1 MSDTVLDIK
10 EGRKVTSEE
19 FFLKSCLERPYSY
32 FLTIELSLLSIF
44 FLFLRWT
51 AWVFSSCLGTVLS
64 MKGDNR
70 MFGRLCLL
78 VAE

>member
-10 EGRKVTSEE
+10 EGRKVVSEE

-32 FLTIELSLLSIF
+32 FLTMELLLLSIF
-44 FLFLRWT
+44 FLFLRWIT
-51 AWVFSSCLGTVLS
+51 WVSSSCLGTVLS
-64 MKGDNR
+64 IKDDSRKFEG
-70 MFGRLCLL
+70 LCLL

>member
-10 EGRKVTSEE
+10 EGRKMTSEE

-44 FLFLRWT
+44 FLFLR
-51 AWVFSSCLGTVLS
+51 
-64 MKGDNR
+64 
-70 MFGRLCLL
+70 
-78 VAE
+78 